1 MTMDQE
7 KKSSPFEDVSLI
19 IGKITSLA
27 EENQK
32 LSFENQS
39 LKAELQNLQT
49 ISSESCG
56 GDADGAR
63 VFDSITY
70 IAYLAYKME
79 AIGDSY
85 SPRITRSDGSLRS
98 PEEYLERIKQ
108 HIRKCDS
115 YPNPYNL
122 QKALLSTKITVDE
135 YVDFVKIPALTD
147 YYKARSKWEAEQKR
161 KQEEEQKNKENE
173 ENKEEEKEE

>member
-7 KKSSPFEDVSLI
+7 KKNSPFEDVSLI
-19 IGKITSLA
+19 IGKVTSLA
-27 EENQK
+27 EENQR

-63 VFDSITY
+63 VFDSITCL
-70 IAYLAYKME
+70 AYMVYKME
-79 AIGDSY
+79 ALRDGYD
-85 SPRITRSDGSLRS
+85 PRITRKDGSLMS

-108 HIRKCDS
+108 HIRACDS
-115 YPNPYNL
+115 YPNPYTL
-122 QKALLSTKITVDE
+122 QKVLLSLKITVDE

-173 ENKEEEKEE
+173 ENEEEEKEE

>member
-1 MTMDQE
+1 MDQE
-7 KKSSPFEDVSLI
+7 KKNSPFEDVSLI
-19 IGKITSLA
+19 IGKVTSLA
-27 EENQK
+27 EENQR

-70 IAYLAYKME
+70 LAYMVYKME
-79 AIGDSY
+79 ALDSY
-85 SPRITRSDGSLRS
+85 EPRITRKDGSLLS

-108 HIRKCDS
+108 HIRACDS
-115 YPNPYNL
+115 YPNPYKL

-173 ENKEEEKEE
+173 KNKEEEKEE